1 MVAAGLA
8 GRELPTG
15 DGRLH
20 RQLRTVACSRTPPRC
35 GAAAGCGERVTRA
48 GSTRDGGLWL
58 ICARTFANTIVVRR
72 LDAAGALAGD
82 TSLSAPDGV
91 DGDLVALSPDGETLF
106 VWEPVSA
113 TLARIDPTTGEMR
126 QSSGTAAASRP
137 TGPLAA
143 LGSWLA
149 PAAAAKSFLQSGVV
163 VSPDGTRVYA
173 AGLDSVGEAEGMA
186 GSTGV
191 HVFDAAT
198 LTSLGNWKPTADFI
212 SLAVSSDG
220 RFVYAA
226 GLARFDASGQERPS
240 QQASITVFT
249 AADGEV
255 QVIAGP
261 ARLRLP
267 DVRNADPR
275 LRATSRRPRS
285 SAR

>member
-1 MVAAGLA
+1 M
-8 GRELPTG
+8 
-15 DGRLH
+15 
-20 RQLRTVACSRTPPRC
+20 
-35 GAAAGCGERVTRA
+35 
-48 GSTRDGGLWL
+48 
-58 ICARTFANTIVVRR
+58 
-72 LDAAGALAGD
+72 
-82 TSLSAPDGV
+82 

-113 TLARIDPTTGEMR
+113 TLARIDLATGEMR
-126 QSSGTAAASRP
+126 QTSSSAAASRP
-137 TGPLAA
+137 SGPLSE

-198 LTSLGNWKPTADFI
+198 LTSLGSWKPTADFI
-212 SLAVSSDG
+212 SLAVSSNG

-226 GLARFDASGQERPS
+226 GLAQFDASGQERPS
-240 QQASITVFT
+240 QQASITVFS

-255 QVIAGP
+255 QVIAGQ
-261 ARLRLP
+261 LGF
-267 DVRNADPR
+267 DFMTF
-275 LRATSRRPRS
+275 ATPILD
-285 SAR
+285 